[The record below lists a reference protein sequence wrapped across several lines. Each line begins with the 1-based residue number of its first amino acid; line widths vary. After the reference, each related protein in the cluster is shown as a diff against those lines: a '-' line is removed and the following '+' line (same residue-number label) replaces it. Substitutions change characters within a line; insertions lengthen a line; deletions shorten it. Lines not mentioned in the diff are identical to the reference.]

1 MKISQFILLFFLSY
15 CTSAQCKNGEST
27 KFIQSVRTLSP
38 NSQEKQERV
47 FTTFEIM
54 LCKEEATEKL
64 TITKKSVRQFISIDA
79 IDESPAQEFTIDT
92 RSAIPTEERQKSIY
106 ENYVSQLNSPIR
118 VTYKPQEKTA
128 EIKETAVFKADY
140 FIGFQPI
147 LHPVP
152 ILSTIQFEDVAAE
165 RWKNTVEV
173 AGVGQ
178 YRNSFEEI
186 SKNDSTKTIFF
197 KGELSPPSKKEKQT
211 KSAFT
216 PILQHSYSGTC
227 TYHLQTGIIR
237 EMNYTFTAEEAIQIG
252 EPSRPFVTQV
262 SYYERVELQ
271 NIQP

>member
-1 MKISQFILLFFLSY
+1 M
-15 CTSAQCKNGEST
+15 
-27 KFIQSVRTLSP
+27 QSVRTMSP

-106 ENYVSQLNSPIR
+106 ENHVSQLNSPIR

-128 EIKETAVFKADY
+128 EIKETAVFKTDY

-152 ILSTIQFEDVAAE
+152 ILSTIQFEDVAAVVKHFLGHQRFVGDAGIVFALQFGQQRGE
-165 RWKNTVEV
+165 GTFPTEV
-173 AGVGQ
+173 RRADPIPGQ
-178 YRNSFEEI
+178 
-186 SKNDSTKTIFF
+186 
-197 KGELSPPSKKEKQT
+197 
-211 KSAFT
+211 
-216 PILQHSYSGTC
+216 
-227 TYHLQTGIIR
+227 
-237 EMNYTFTAEEAIQIG
+237 
-252 EPSRPFVTQV
+252 
-262 SYYERVELQ
+262 
-271 NIQP
+271 